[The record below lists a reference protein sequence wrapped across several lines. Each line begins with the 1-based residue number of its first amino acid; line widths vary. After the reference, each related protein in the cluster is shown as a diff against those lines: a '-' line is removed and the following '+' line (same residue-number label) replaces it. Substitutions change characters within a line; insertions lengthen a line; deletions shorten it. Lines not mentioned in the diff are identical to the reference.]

1 MYILF
6 GMLDSPDVPVLLVVG
21 HVLGLETRA
30 VEPDI
35 RWGWG
40 ICANRERPLSLRDC
54 KVLMARAKQNFVGCG
69 GMAKN
74 HSKSLVADSRP

>member
-1 MYILF
+1 
-6 GMLDSPDVPVLLVVG
+6 MLDSPDVPVLLVVG
-21 HVLGLETRA
+21 HLLGLETRGA
-30 VEPDI
+30 EPDI

-40 ICANRERPLSLRDC
+40 IF
-54 KVLMARAKQNFVGCG
+54 ARIENGLCRCNEGLQSSDGAKQNFVGCG